1 MSSNN
6 GNGKSKHYSTF
17 VLLLLASIAIMVMY
31 VEAMAFPS
39 LPTVMRTYGLG
50 PEDYSLASW
59 VVTIYLVVGAVSISI
74 FGKLGDIYGKK
85 RMLIIAMMIYTVMVS
100 LTGFAS
106 ELSSSIYLLIIFR
119 ALQGI
124 AMAMFPLA
132 FGLIRDE
139 FPPDR
144 IPIAQG
150 VISAMF
156 GVGTAVGFVIG
167 GFVTETLGW
176 QWTYHTIAPFALVMT
191 VVAYFKI
198 RESPVRLNAKVDY
211 VGAALLGATLVTFL
225 VGVTETSSRVNG
237 VPRGWSD
244 PMVVALLV
252 ASAVFVTLFV
262 LWLPRAKDPLV
273 RPSLMK
279 VRNLALMN
287 ITAFMIGFA
296 LFTTIQTIAGLAA
309 FNFQLDTIQ
318 IGLLLLP
325 TSAVTLVLGP
335 TVGFLVRRIGPKW
348 PLTFGM
354 TVAIV
359 GFMMLYFNHS
369 TKLDVMLGVTV
380 LGAGQAFAMVSSI
393 NIVIVSTPM
402 FETGI
407 STAVNTIIRTAG
419 SVVGPAIAAVIISQ
433 NSHFDPVVGQAVPG
447 DIAYRTIFLMA
458 SIVMAL
464 GVFLSLFIQNQK
476 STPQAYMEGGAT
488 GTKQPVMAKPAEA
501 DLRQ

>member
-1 MSSNN
+1 MSNKN
-6 GNGKSKHYSTF
+6 ENGKGRHYSTF
-17 VLLLLASIAIMVMY
+17 VLFLLASIAILAMY

-39 LPTVMRTYGLG
+39 LPTVMKTYGLG

-85 RMLIIAMMIYTVMVS
+85 RMLIIAMTIYTIMVS

-106 ELSSSIYLLIIFR
+106 DLSNSIYLLIIFR
-119 ALQGI
+119 AFQGI

-176 QWTYHTIAPFALVMT
+176 QWTYHTAAPFALLMT
-191 VVAYFKI
+191 LISYFKI
-198 RESPVRLNAKVDY
+198 RESPIRLKAKVDY
-211 VGAALLGATLVTFL
+211 VGAGLLGATLVTFL
-225 VGVTETSSRVNG
+225 VGITETSSRVNG
-237 VPRGWSD
+237 VSRGWTD

-287 ITAFMIGFA
+287 VTAFMIGFA
-296 LFTTIQTIAGLAA
+296 LFTTIQTVAGLAA
-309 FNFQLDTIQ
+309 FNFHLDTIQ

-325 TSAVTLVLGP
+325 TSAVTLILGP
-335 TVGFLVRRIGPKW
+335 TVGFLVRRIGPKT
-348 PLTFGM
+348 PLAIGM

-359 GFMMLYFNHS
+359 GFAMLYFGHS

-393 NIVIVSTPM
+393 NLVIMSTPM
-402 FETGI
+402 LETGI

-433 NSHFDPVVGQAVPG
+433 NSHFDPILGQAIPG
-447 DIAYRTIFLMA
+447 DVAYRTIFLMA
-458 SIVMAL
+458 IIVMAV
-464 GVFLSLFIQNQK
+464 GVALTMFVQNTKVTSQE
-476 STPQAYMEGGAT
+476 YRGG
-488 GTKQPVMAKPAEA
+488 GVPGPRESQVAKP
-501 DLRQ
+501 